1 MAGWIPGKAAEQLT
15 AFEVFS
21 REIAERPEA
30 YGVSPDDAA
39 EAIRVVAE
47 LDAAM
52 SAASNPATRTP
63 LTLEAKARSLK
74 AAMSFFRPLATFI
87 RANPKLSAADLK
99 AIGLPPKAQK
109 RRIPPPTTVPLLM
122 IRQVIAGGHEIEIAD
137 AADPGR
143 RGKPRDVRGLE
154 LFVAYSPHH
163 GGHGE
168 ALSLD
173 TIIKNGKVHSILARK
188 VSAVIHP
195 NDRVG
200 SMANYAGR
208 WINNRGEAG
217 PFSQPVRMLLA
228 MPGQSSLSEAA

>member
-1 MAGWIPGKAAEQLT
+1 MGSWIPGKANEQLT
-15 AFEVFS
+15 AFGVFS
-21 REIAERPEA
+21 RGIAERPEA

-39 EAIRVVAE
+39 EAARIVAE
-47 LDAAM
+47 MDAAM
-52 SAASNPATRTP
+52 FAASNPATRTP
-63 LTLEAKARSLK
+63 LTLEAKARCVK
-74 AAMSFFRPLATFI
+74 AAVSFFRPLATFI
-87 RANPKLSAADLK
+87 RHNPRVSVADLA
-99 AIGLPPKAQK
+99 AIGLPPKAEK
-109 RRIPPPTTVPLLM
+109 RRVPPPTTVPLLA
-122 IRQVIAGGHEIEIAD
+122 IRRVIAGGHEIEVAD
-137 AADPGR
+137 SSDPGR
-143 RGKPRDVRGLE
+143 RGKPQDVRGLE

-173 TIIKNGKVHSILARK
+173 TIIKNGRVHSILARK

-208 WINNRGEAG
+208 WINGRGEAG

-228 MPGQSSLSEAA
+228 MPGESSLSEAA